1 MFIISLHAP
10 GWWRPGEDLVNISR
24 PSFES
29 CLLVAPAHVPTRGF
43 VRALHEGGMAVLERE
58 SGQPSLALA
67 RTGEFT
73 VVAWYVDPRSA
84 SAPLAIVELA
94 SAGVPIVAIHAEG
107 PPELIAE
114 CLLAGAD
121 ACLDIEAD
129 SRLVI
134 AQVRAVLRRHGAYDA
149 SPAEA
154 SGLLQVGDLTVDVDR
169 CEVQRAGTY
178 VALTASEFRIV
189 EFMARNNGRVL
200 RPHEILNAV
209 TDDYEYLPR
218 EAQDVLKVY
227 VRRIRRKLEP
237 VETEPRYL
245 VTVRG
250 FGYRLEGGAQLRPA
264 SATAHTA

>member
-1 MFIISLHAP
+1 M
-10 GWWRPGEDLVNISR
+10 NISR

-29 CLLVAPAHVPTRGF
+29 CLLVAPANVATRGF
-43 VRALHEGGMAVLERE
+43 VRALHEGGIAVLERE
-58 SGQPSLALA
+58 PGQPSLALA

-84 SAPLAIVELA
+84 SAPLAIVGLA

-107 PPELIAE
+107 SPELIAE

-129 SRLVI
+129 PRVVI
-134 AQVRAVLRRHGAYDA
+134 AQFRAVLRRRGAYDGA
-149 SPAEA
+149 PAEA

-189 EFMARNNGRVL
+189 EFMARNSGRVL

-209 TDDYEYLPR
+209 TVDYEYRPR
-218 EAQDVLKVY
+218 EH
-227 VRRIRRKLEP
+227 R
-237 VETEPRYL
+237 T
-245 VTVRG
+245 
-250 FGYRLEGGAQLRPA
+250 
-264 SATAHTA
+264 S